1 MSIIVIGVGYDS
13 FEEMKLLDSDHQM
26 LSSHGKFAK
35 RDIVQFVQLR
45 KFLPPHRELS
55 EDDLSIAKSKLAK
68 EVLAEVPMQ
77 LTSYMK
83 SKGIYP
89 RSPSSPFDFEN
100 LQTPQSPKT
109 SFYGF
114 TNSLHGSSPSSP
126 RSPRRLLPAEP
137 TQEFSQ
143 MGIS

>member
-1 MSIIVIGVGYDS
+1 
-13 FEEMKLLDSDHQM
+13 
-26 LSSHGKFAK
+26 
-35 RDIVQFVQLR
+35 VQLR

-55 EDDLSIAKSKLAK
+55 DEDLEVAKAKLAK
-68 EVLAEVPMQ
+68 EVLYEVPGQ

-89 RSPSSPFDFEN
+89 RSPASPFDFEN
-100 LQTPQSPKT
+100 LRTPQSPKT
-109 SFYGF
+109 SFYGSF
-114 TNSLHGSSPSSP
+114 HNSIHGSSPSSP

-143 MGIS
+143 MNIC